1 MTGKVCINLKNQ
13 ELEDCMRDVKDC
25 GSTRLFNGVTHFWS
39 EEITQ
44 MKELVADKGHGL
56 EDEDR
61 NVNHEMNLIVAQNEA
76 MSGIVVNDKSV
87 DRGNK

>member
-1 MTGKVCINLKNQ
+1 
-13 ELEDCMRDVKDC
+13 
-25 GSTRLFNGVTHFWS
+25 
-39 EEITQ
+39 